1 MRTASHLLWVLM
13 IALVV
18 GLSLVPHLITT
29 PNESDKVLHVLAYS
43 FLMVIP
49 VVLLPSL
56 RAHLI
61 TGFVLMLMGVLNEV
75 LQDIIGGRQASVRDA
90 LANCVGVVLG
100 IGLGRL
106 FKSGLE
112 AHPRRMGV
120 SGFFLALLSLS
131 PSLALA
137 QPTSPDNVLAL
148 PPSNK
153 ISDQSTI
160 GIPLGGFMVSPGV
173 KVETN
178 IHDNIFLSKNDTSA
192 DMVTVVEPALAVQTN
207 WNRHSLY
214 FGTKAEK
221 ASYKRYSHKDY
232 TDYGFLL
239 SGQYDIA
246 YETYVV
252 GGLERN
258 RKHYGRGAGE
268 DQEGGDTVD
277 YNATKGSL
285 SFTRALSYLQ
295 LKLFGSTEKSELESD
310 RFLLGS
316 GDYFEKTSNT
326 YQSNI
331 SFEYLPENELFLE
344 VTYNTTDY
352 SLINGSENQAKRLN
366 TRLGLK
372 FDTASLYRGSLFG
385 GYLHREHEGEFD
397 VKDPYVG
404 GSFVWAITPLT
415 AFSLQSA
422 RYFSEPSVSGT
433 GGSMTTSHQAEL
445 RSSLTTRLSGATSL
459 RYDDNDYSLSG
470 TSQKNKLLEAGVE
483 ANYRLSDNLSADAE
497 YNYRRRISTVS
508 SEDYTDNHVLFSLT
522 YMH

>member
-1 MRTASHLLWVLM
+1 MRRASHFLWVVM
-13 IALVV
+13 IALVA
-18 GLSLVPHLITT
+18 GLSLIPHLITT
-29 PNESDKVLHVLAYS
+29 PNESDKLLHVLAYS

-49 VVLLPSL
+49 VVLLSSL

-61 TGFVLMLMGVLNEV
+61 TGFLLMLMGVLNEV

-100 IGLGRL
+100 IALGRL

-112 AHPRRMGV
+112 AHPRRMLLLVVGV
-120 SGFFLALLSLS
+120 LSLS
-131 PSLALA
+131 SSPVWA
-137 QPTSPDNVLAL
+137 QPTSPDNILSL
-148 PPSNK
+148 PPSK

-160 GIPLGGFMVSPGV
+160 GIPLGGFMISPGV

-178 IHDNIFLSKNDTSA
+178 IHDNIFLSKNDTSS
-192 DMVTVVEPALAVQTN
+192 DMVTVFEPGLAVQTN

-258 RKHYGRGAGE
+258 RKHYGRGAEE

-285 SFTRALSYLQ
+285 SFTRALSYIQ

-316 GDYFEKTSNT
+316 GDYFEKNSNT

-331 SFEYLPENELFLE
+331 AFEYLPENELFLE

-352 SLINGSENQAKRLN
+352 SLINGTEDRATRVN

-372 FDTASLYRGSLFG
+372 FHTASLYRGSLFG
-385 GYLHREHEGEFD
+385 GYLHRKHEGEFD

-404 GSFVWAITPLT
+404 GSFVWEITPLT
-415 AFSLQSA
+415 ALSLQSA

-445 RSSLTTRLSGATSL
+445 RSSLTTRLSGATSV

-470 TSQKNKLLEAGVE
+470 TSRKNKLLEAGVE
-483 ANYRLSDNLSADAE
+483 ADYKLSDNLSAGAE
-497 YNYRRRISTVS
+497 YNYRRRISTIS